1 MKSPRIN
8 WKSLTINA
16 MKNVDFSHVENEALK
31 EQLAKAKFNRLY
43 RQARQSIGAHQ
54 KEVNVT
60 KELYGSLYYPSVHTF
75 EVGDSGNKVELNK
88 VLNPKKLR
96 YSITEDRMQGFL
108 KEYGDQKLVQ
118 ETFKLLQTGQIS
130 QSEFNSR
137 IKIFK
142 KWNTKYLQANSPS

>member
-16 MKNVDFSHVENEALK
+16 MKNVDFSHIENEALK
-31 EQLAKAKFNRLY
+31 EQLARAKFNRLY
-43 RQARQSIGAHQ
+43 RQARQSIGTHQ

-60 KELYGSLYYPSVHTF
+60 KELYGSLYYDSVNTF
-75 EVGDSGNKVELNK
+75 EIGDSGNKVELNK
-88 VLNPKKLR
+88 IIDKKQLR
-96 YSITEDRMQGFL
+96 YSITESRMEGFL

-118 ETFKLLQTGQIS
+118 EAFAELQSKKIT
-130 QSEFNSR
+130 QSEFNAR

-142 KWNTKYLQANSPS
+142 KWNAKYLKAGS

>member
-8 WKSLTINA
+8 WRSKTISAIMNI
-16 MKNVDFSHVENEALK
+16 DGLSTGEATS
-31 EQLAKAKFNRLY
+31 KFNRLY

-60 KELYGSLYYPSVHTF
+60 RELYGSLVYGSVQTF
-75 EVGDSGNKVELNK
+75 QVGDSGNKVELNK
-88 VLNPKKLR
+88 IINPKKLR
-96 YSITEDRMQGFL
+96 YSITESRMQGFL
-108 KEYGDQKLVQ
+108 ETYGDNQLVK
-118 ETFKLLQTGQIS
+118 ETFRLLETGQIS

-142 KWNTKYLQANSPS
+142 KWNSKYLKAGS